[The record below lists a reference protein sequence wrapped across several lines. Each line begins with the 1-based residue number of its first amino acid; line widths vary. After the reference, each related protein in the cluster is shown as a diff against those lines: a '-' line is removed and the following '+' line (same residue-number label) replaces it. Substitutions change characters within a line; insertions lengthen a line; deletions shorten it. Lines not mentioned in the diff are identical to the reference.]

1 MMSGIIGTGER
12 DRDWHFVLRCHY
24 LLGGLRFGIG
34 IRIEIE
40 IGILP
45 VGFEVCCRRYRCCRY
60 KHSSIY

>member
-1 MMSGIIGTGER
+1 MMSGIIGAGER

-45 VGFEVCCRRYRCCRY
+45 VGFEVREVM
-60 KHSSIY
+60 